1 MGKFVITK
9 RTNGEFQFNL
19 KAGNGQT
26 ILTSEGYSTKAAALN
41 GIESVKTNS
50 QDDNRY
56 DRKESS
62 NGKLYF
68 NLKASNGQNIGA
80 SEMYEST
87 SARENGIESVKKNAP
102 DADTDDQ
109 TA

>member
-19 KAGNGQT
+19 KAGNGQS
-26 ILTSEGYSTKAAALN
+26 ILGSEGYKTKASCEN

-50 QDDNRY
+50 KDDSKF
-56 DRKESS
+56 DRKTSS
-62 NGKLYF
+62 NGKPYF
-68 NLKASNGQNIGA
+68 NLKATNGQIIGS
-80 SEMYEST
+80 SEMYESEA
-87 SARENGIESVKKNAP
+87 SRDNGIESVKSNAP
-102 DADTDDQ
+102 EATIEDQ